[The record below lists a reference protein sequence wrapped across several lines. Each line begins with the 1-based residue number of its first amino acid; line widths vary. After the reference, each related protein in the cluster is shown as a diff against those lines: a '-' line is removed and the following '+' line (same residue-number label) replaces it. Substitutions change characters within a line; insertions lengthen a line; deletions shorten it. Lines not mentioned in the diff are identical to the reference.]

1 MECQYVHR
9 SVIREKKRQ
18 NQECKNDP
26 KMWPNVRFGDI
37 YVYLVGEPGP
47 FTTKTMENYRSSKPF
62 CLVMEGH
69 VRRVLIAP
77 LGHRFC
83 VLKAEVTPSQRTS
96 NKPYDAW
103 ALVSEEGKVH
113 AAHCTCM
120 AGALGYFILV
130 PKIASQCVL
139 FFLFFKIILKVEP
152 TRLLDLVLVK
162 HKHGKASHPVKR
174 KRSEPPTPRT
184 KFPDALD
191 ALHAHVPNAAI
202 FTAFSRYADDRDNT
216 ADPGCAEGP
225 LESLYELYDR
235 EWEAHSREEKDG
247 TVASLMEKTLTH
259 ANIVDIEQ
267 RTRPQRECLEWYR
280 QRCGRITGSVF
291 AKVAKCKS
299 AASAARLATNIAQP
313 PLVQYQARGRKPAPI
328 KHGLENE
335 PIARQ
340 AYTEYQTQQH
350 ENFQCSELGLCISK
364 KWQFIAA
371 SPDGLVECSFCGR
384 GVLEIKCPYKHRNAP
399 VNDISDKTFCLDE
412 NLNLKDT
419 HEYMYQVQAE
429 MECADVDYCDFVCWT
444 LQGFSVTRIKR
455 DLDFLERHMQVL
467 RTFVRDSLLPQL
479 LSRKEQHLG

>member
-1 MECQYVHR
+1 M
-9 SVIREKKRQ
+9 S
-18 NQECKNDP
+18 
-26 KMWPNVRFGDI
+26 
-37 YVYLVGEPGP
+37 YL
-47 FTTKTMENYRSSKPF
+47 FFLATYS
-62 CLVMEGH
+62 
-69 VRRVLIAP
+69 
-77 LGHRFC
+77 
-83 VLKAEVTPSQRTS
+83 
-96 NKPYDAW
+96 
-103 ALVSEEGKVH
+103 
-113 AAHCTCM
+113 
-120 AGALGYFILV
+120 ALGYFILV

-139 FFLFFKIILKVEP
+139 FFSFLNYIEGGANKAAGPCAREAQ
-152 TRLLDLVLVK
+152 
-162 HKHGKASHPVKR
+162 HGKASHPVKR

-371 SPDGLVECSFCGR
+371 SPDGLVECSCCGR
-384 GVLEIKCPYKHRNAP
+384 GVLEIKCPYKHRNAL
-399 VNDISDKTFCLDE
+399 VSDISDKTFCLDE

-429 MECADVDYCDFVCWT
+429 MECADVDYCDC
-444 LQGFSVTRIKR
+444 LLDAAGFFCHSN
-455 DLDFLERHMQVL
+455 
-467 RTFVRDSLLPQL
+467 
-479 LSRKEQHLG
+479 